1 MREFK
6 IGQSVYYH
14 PRNRVKAE
22 GRYVVMRLLP
32 QAEARTPRPLV
43 HGQCKRTAR
52 SSWPAM
58 SLDGLAK
65 YGHNIAWRENRQAY
79 GVVWHKNR
87 ELQWQRKRAHLD
99 LPC

>member
-1 MREFK
+1 
-6 IGQSVYYH
+6 
-14 PRNRVKAE
+14 
-22 GRYVVMRLLP
+22 
-32 QAEARTPRPLV
+32 
-43 HGQCKRTAR
+43 
-52 SSWPAM
+52 M

>member
-22 GRYVVMRLLP
+22 ARYVVMRLLP
-32 QAEARTPRPLV
+32 QANGEVRYRIRNEERPVPPV
-43 HGQCKRTAR
+43 HSQCKRTAQ
-52 SSWPAM
+52 SPWPAM

-79 GVVWHKNR
+79 GVVWHQQ
-87 ELQWQRKRAHLD
+87 E
-99 LPC
+99 

>member
-6 IGQSVYYH
+6 IGQSAYYH

-22 GRYVVMRLLP
+22 GRYVVMKCCRRP
-32 QAEARTPRPLV
+32 TAKCATGSEARTPRPASTRPK
-43 HGQCKRTAR
+43 QTNCAEPR
-52 SSWPAM
+52 AM

-79 GVVWHKNR
+79 GVVWHQQ
-87 ELQWQRKRAHLD
+87 E
-99 LPC
+99 